1 MIQAAKDGVSGM
13 QWHKFAGVAV
23 ACIVLTGGL
32 VAPTAAQQWRLPSLS
47 YASDDEVAGIA
58 RTGFIISPDW
68 SLSDEVSL
76 GGTGGSLLED
86 PEGWA
91 IGGKLGYDAQ
101 LGQVVVGVITD
112 AFYSFADG
120 GGRGAGAGTFESDLN
135 YYGTVRGRL
144 GYSFGRLMVYGTAG
158 YAYGGL
164 EVTNVTTGAKS
175 EESLSGWTYG
185 GGLEY
190 FWNRDINLHVGY
202 RRIDFDDQT
211 FAVLT
216 PGFQTLSPEMDVID
230 FGLTTRF

>member
-1 MIQAAKDGVSGM
+1 M
-13 QWHKFAGVAV
+13 QWHKSGGVAL
-23 ACIVLTGGL
+23 ACLVLTFG
-32 VAPTAAQQWRLPSLS
+32 VAAPAAAQQWRLPSLS

-58 RTGFIISPDW
+58 RTGFILSPDW
-68 SLSDEVSL
+68 SISDEVNL
-76 GGTGGSLLED
+76 GGTGGALLED

-91 IGGKLGYDAQ
+91 IGGKLGYDQQ
-101 LGQVVVGVITD
+101 LGHVVVGVITD

-120 GGRGAGAGTFESDLN
+120 GGRGAGFGRFESDLN

-144 GYSFGRLMVYGTAG
+144 GYSFGRLMAYGTAG

-164 EVTNVTTGAKS
+164 EVKDVTTGAKS
-175 EESLSGWTYG
+175 EEGLSGWTYG

-202 RRIDFDDQT
+202 RRIDFDDQS
-211 FAVLT
+211 FGVL
-216 PGFQTLSPEMDVID
+216 PVGQNTLSPEMDIID